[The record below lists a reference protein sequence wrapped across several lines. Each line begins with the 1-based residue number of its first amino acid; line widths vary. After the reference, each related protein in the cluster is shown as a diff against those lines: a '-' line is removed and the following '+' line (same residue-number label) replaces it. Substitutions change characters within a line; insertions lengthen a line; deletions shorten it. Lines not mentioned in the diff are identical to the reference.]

1 MDWRQV
7 AKELTARSQN
17 AKIKMWID
25 DGVSAEVLK
34 ADKRGL
40 LAYLTSK
47 TLLPALLDPA
57 STDHSAVVNR
67 FRFLGRSTSL
77 THLPA

>member
-1 MDWRQV
+1 VDWQV

-47 TLLPALLDPA
+47 TLLPALLDPSA
-57 STDHSAVVNR
+57 TDHSAVVNR
-67 FRFLGRSTSL
+67 FRFLGRFISL